1 MAMQNTQLIV
11 LKRSPH
17 GETSS
22 LIHGFS
28 RDFGK
33 IILLAKGARSE
44 KSPFRGILEPF
55 SVLNIHFNEKKGR
68 AYQFLSQAEYVDPCI
83 HLKSNANAVLY
94 GSVLLELIYKITDIQ
109 TEPQLFELLYRVFS
123 AMDKGKDPLLMH
135 AYFILHYL
143 QLEGLTLDPEFCYSC
158 GKKLEQ
164 GFFVPFLGQICCAS
178 CKENHTP
185 VWELPGSL
193 LSLLKDMMKKGTE
206 DITGSTL
213 KQPETLLLNRLL
225 WNTLASRFD
234 NYRKLQSV
242 EILRKV
248 L

>member
-1 MAMQNTQLIV
+1 MAIQKTQLIV

-17 GETSS
+17 GETSL
-22 LIHGFS
+22 LIHGYS

-33 IILLAKGARSE
+33 LILLAKGARSE
-44 KSPFRGILEPF
+44 KSTFRGVLEPF
-55 SVLNIHFNEKKGR
+55 SVLNIQFNEKKGR
-68 AYQFLSQAEYVDPCI
+68 AYQFLSQAEYQHPCT

-94 GSVLLELIYKITDIQ
+94 GSILLELVYKIQDVQ
-109 TEPQLFELLYRVFS
+109 PDPALFELLYRVFIE
-123 AMDKGKDPLLMH
+123 MDKGKDPVIIH

-143 QLEGLTLDPEFCYSC
+143 RLEGLTLEPEYCFSC
-158 GKKLEQ
+158 GKKTDCAY
-164 GFFVPFLGQICCAS
+164 FIPFSGQICCET

-185 VWELPGSL
+185 VWELPQQL
-193 LSLLKDMMKKGTE
+193 LSLLKDMMKKEAGE
-206 DITGSTL
+206 IRGSVIS
-213 KQPETLLLNRLL
+213 PSETLLLNRLL